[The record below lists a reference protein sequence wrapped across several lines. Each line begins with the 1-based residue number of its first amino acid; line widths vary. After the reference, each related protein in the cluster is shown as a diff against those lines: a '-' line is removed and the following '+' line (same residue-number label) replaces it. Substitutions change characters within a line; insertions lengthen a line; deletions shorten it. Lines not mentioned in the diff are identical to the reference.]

1 MLVCKWLNIPKLGPR
16 NGLCEL
22 DEKYKWKSCTGTVPL
37 LTQSPGGDS
46 EVSGSPCLRTQEETT
61 GSVDRNGQYDDAD
74 WFKDNPNR
82 AGGTVVTGSDAT
94 VTQYCSYIKGILTT
108 DWAVSNRPAVEVS
121 AFGYPTRLVKN
132 TDNRDTTWIRH
143 TCVWFHNCQAG
154 RIVMSSSKLMPVV
167 TRPRT
172 TEEVPSQPP
181 ETFLTHVSD
190 SHLDKLCDLPE
201 NIQDVMGL
209 QALRPSAA
217 VCKVMTIPNSKCVRI
232 VTPDEHVSTGFH
244 EILVHDMGQEEW
256 PQVTLSD
263 IGCLRLDWP
272 KDLFT
277 FVGRY
282 QLELEQMR
290 KACRDRFGPA
300 ASGTCPT
307 CDKYIKVNLGKHV
320 ALYHLDLAQLW
331 RCPVP
336 WCPVWKGTSQ
346 DCVDHM
352 RKAHNTPVTV
362 KAGNLARWFPPW
374 TVTREQWHSMSRPS
388 VSGIAIDTFLFSRIG
403 MPLFHRYRVFD
414 RLGAHPAFRGPYMT
428 RLFDFLKE
436 ADAESIRRS
445 HRRRA
450 KEIAASMS
458 KGASS
463 SKEVPAATTSSRR
476 SVQRTPVSEIKG
488 REAGQSLIS
497 TAERRPQLS
506 ASSIYRRSVEKDTV
520 QALMDLSLPR
530 FTKLDDGVIPKTKP
544 WPIAANSP
552 ASPTSAEDGNRT
564 RTPSPCMD
572 LDELSTDGSVTD
584 ASPQDFKVTLLYDSE
599 DSCTPVGSIVFSS
612 DEDLPLSPGQEDRR
626 KVRKRDTRPLSQP
639 GLIDGPATEPTPME
653 RPVETKTDSL
663 MDKPPEAELP
673 AWSDTEIM
681 PLIIIENSSVVEKP
695 KTTDGLLPIG
705 SEILLP
711 RSPEMASFED
721 QDALS
726 APLSPNRVRKGHSQD
741 MPAEGSIFDVSP
753 DLPGFNM
760 RPAGG
765 GLQPLEITQPPP
777 STYVNFNDPFF
788 GAPIAFAQCHKTP
801 GMDTP
806 MTLPI
811 YNIPKDG
818 NIGSD
823 QSAVPTVFAS
833 GISPDSIPWS
843 TAEDIIRD
851 IVREGPFDA
860 GATPM
865 DTEDSPLISTGM
877 PGCPYRMTS
886 YTGQHWWM
894 RMQCMGYSSTTP
906 GF

>member
-1 MLVCKWLNIPKLGPR
+1 M
-16 NGLCEL
+16 
-22 DEKYKWKSCTGTVPL
+22 
-37 LTQSPGGDS
+37 
-46 EVSGSPCLRTQEETT
+46 
-61 GSVDRNGQYDDAD
+61 
-74 WFKDNPNR
+74 
-82 AGGTVVTGSDAT
+82 
-94 VTQYCSYIKGILTT
+94 
-108 DWAVSNRPAVEVS
+108 
-121 AFGYPTRLVKN
+121 
-132 TDNRDTTWIRH
+132 
-143 TCVWFHNCQAG
+143 
-154 RIVMSSSKLMPVV
+154 
-167 TRPRT
+167 
-172 TEEVPSQPP
+172 
-181 ETFLTHVSD
+181 
-190 SHLDKLCDLPE
+190 
-201 NIQDVMGL
+201 
-209 QALRPSAA
+209 
-217 VCKVMTIPNSKCVRI
+217 
-232 VTPDEHVSTGFH
+232 STGFH
-244 EILVHDMGQEEW
+244 EILIHDMGQEEW
-256 PQVTLSD
+256 PQVTLSNF
-263 IGCLRLDWP
+263 GCLRLDWP
-272 KDLFT
+272 RDLFA

-290 KACRDRFGPA
+290 KVCRDRFGPA
-300 ASGTCPT
+300 ASGPCPT
-307 CDKYIKVNLGKHV
+307 CDKYIKINLGKHV

-352 RKAHNTPVTV
+352 CKAHNTPVTV
-362 KAGNLARWFPPW
+362 KPGNLARWFPPW

-414 RLGAHPAFRGPYMT
+414 RLGAHPAFRGLYMS

-463 SKEVPAATTSSRR
+463 SKEVPAATASSRR
-476 SVQRTPVSEIKG
+476 SVQRTPVSKITG
-488 REAGQSLIS
+488 REAGPSLIP
-497 TAERRPQLS
+497 TAERRPQLLTN
-506 ASSIYRRSVEKDTV
+506 SIYRRSAERYTV

-544 WPIAANSP
+544 WPMSANSP

-572 LDELSTDGSVTD
+572 RDELSSDGSVTG
-584 ASPQDFKVTLLYDSE
+584 ASPQDFKVTPMYDLE

-626 KVRKRDTRPLSQP
+626 KVRKHNTRPLSQS
-639 GLIDGPATEPTPME
+639 GLIDGPATEPTPVE
-653 RPVETKTDSL
+653 RPVKTKTDSL

-681 PLIIIENSSVVEKP
+681 PLIIIENSLVVEKP

-721 QDALS
+721 LDPIS
-726 APLSPNRVRKGHSQD
+726 APLSPNRVREGLSQD

-753 DLPGFNM
+753 GLPGFNM

-765 GLQPLEITQPPP
+765 GLQPAEITPPP
-777 STYVNFNDPFF
+777 LSTYVNLNDPFF

-811 YNIPKDG
+811 YNIPQDG

-833 GISPDSIPWS
+833 GVSPDSIPWS

-851 IVREGPFDA
+851 IVRE
-860 GATPM
+860 
-865 DTEDSPLISTGM
+865 
-877 PGCPYRMTS
+877 
-886 YTGQHWWM
+886 
-894 RMQCMGYSSTTP
+894 
-906 GF
+906 